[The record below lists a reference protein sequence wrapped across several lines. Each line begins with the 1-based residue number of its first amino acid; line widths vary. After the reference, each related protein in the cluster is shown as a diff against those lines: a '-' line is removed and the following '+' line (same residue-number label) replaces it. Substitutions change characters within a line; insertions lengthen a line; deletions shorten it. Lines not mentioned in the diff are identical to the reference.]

1 MENKLEKAREFF
13 AKDRYATEATG
24 IVIEEVGERYAKCS
38 LKIGDIHK
46 NAVGH
51 VMGGVMFT
59 MADFTFA
66 VATNFEQTITVSVV
80 ASISNLSSPKGDML
94 ISESRLIK
102 DGKRNCFY
110 EINIKDNL
118 GTPVSTV
125 SITGAHLGI
134 EKF

>member
-1 MENKLEKAREFF
+1 MTKLEKAREFF
-13 AKDRYATEATG
+13 AKDKYATEATG
-24 IVIEEVGERYAKCS
+24 IVIEEVGEKYAKCS
-38 LKIGDIHK
+38 LKLTDIHK

-59 MADFTFA
+59 LADFVFA
-66 VATNFEQTITVSVV
+66 IATNFEQGITVSVV
-80 ASISNLSSPKGDML
+80 AQISNLSSPKGDTL
-94 ISESRLIK
+94 YGESRLIK

-110 EINIKDNL
+110 EIDITDNL

>member
-1 MENKLEKAREFF
+1 MENKLQKAREYFSQD
-13 AKDRYATEATG
+13 KYATEATG
-24 IVIEEVGERYAKCS
+24 VVIEEVGERYAKCS
-38 LKIGDIHK
+38 LKLTDIHK

-51 VMGGVMFT
+51 IMGGVMFT

-66 VATNFEQTITVSVV
+66 VATNFEQPITVSVT
-80 ASISNLSSPKGDML
+80 ATINNLSSPKGDTL

-110 EINIKDNL
+110 EIIISDNL
-118 GTPVSTV
+118 GNQVSSV

-134 EKF
+134 KAF